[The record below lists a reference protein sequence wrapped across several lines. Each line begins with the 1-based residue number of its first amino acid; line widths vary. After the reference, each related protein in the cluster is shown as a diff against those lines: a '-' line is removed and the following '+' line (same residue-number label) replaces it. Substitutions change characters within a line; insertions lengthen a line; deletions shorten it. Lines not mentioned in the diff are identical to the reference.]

1 MSSIVYSLQKLKLK
15 LEFQTWYSKMVFV
28 ILLIGY
34 HPNNMNVTTTVGENI
49 AIKYRSRDEILRSI
63 LEYAAKTE
71 EISKTRIM
79 YNSFLSYLQLNQY
92 LNYLLKNE
100 LLHHNI
106 GSNRYK
112 ITEKGLK
119 LLSLYAKMEE
129 MVKI

>member
-1 MSSIVYSLQKLKLK
+1 
-15 LEFQTWYSKMVFV
+15 
-28 ILLIGY
+28 
-34 HPNNMNVTTTVGENI
+34 VTTTVGENI

-79 YNSFLSYLQLNQY
+79 YNSLLSYLQLNQY

-100 LLHHNI
+100 LLCHNI
-106 GSNRYK
+106 ESNRYK
-112 ITEKGLK
+112 ITDKGLK